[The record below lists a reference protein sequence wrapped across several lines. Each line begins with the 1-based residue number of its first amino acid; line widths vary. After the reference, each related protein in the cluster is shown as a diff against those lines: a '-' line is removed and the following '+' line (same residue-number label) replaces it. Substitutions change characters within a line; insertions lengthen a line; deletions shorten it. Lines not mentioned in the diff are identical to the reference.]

1 MSKASAEDVKRL
13 AALARIEVPE
23 ADLERFAAEFDSI
36 LAYVGKL
43 EELDLPETG
52 RNLSPV
58 RNVLRADE
66 NPTETGTWTE
76 AITAQFPE
84 REGDSLKVKQIISHD

>member
-13 AALARIEVPE
+13 AALARVEVPE
-23 ADLERFAAEFDSI
+23 ADLPRFAAEFDSI
-36 LAYVGKL
+36 LEYVGKL

-52 RNLSPV
+52 RNLSSV

-66 NPTETGTWTE
+66 NPSAPGTWTD
-76 AITAQFPE
+76 AITAQFPD